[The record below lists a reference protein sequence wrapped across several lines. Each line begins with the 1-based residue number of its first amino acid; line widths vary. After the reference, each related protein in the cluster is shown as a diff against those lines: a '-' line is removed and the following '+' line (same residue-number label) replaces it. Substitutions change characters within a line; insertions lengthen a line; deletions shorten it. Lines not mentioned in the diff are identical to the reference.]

1 MTKARELSEL
11 AKAVTIVDNRI
22 DFDRST
28 QFTGTFASTGI
39 DDNASSTAITI
50 NSSQDVTLTGSLI
63 FADNEKTIFGAGS
76 DLQIYHDGSD
86 SYIKEDG
93 TGNLIVAADDFR
105 VTNVAVT
112 ETMIAADTNS
122 NVRLYYDNSQKLAT
136 TSTGI
141 DVTGTV
147 TAGDITLSD
156 NNPTIIFDDAN
167 GVDQNFTFAVNGG
180 TANIQSRTDAGVNTT
195 RFTVSSNG
203 NIDFKGGDISFYE
216 DTGTTPKLF
225 WDASAERLG
234 IGHSSPNVTLHVQ
247 GANVSSGDA
256 NHNVVI
262 DDTTSMAQGVG
273 GGIVFRGNYG
283 SGLTNGGFIQ
293 TEKSNGTSG
302 NYAFDLVLGSRPNG
316 GTPTERMR
324 IDSSGRV
331 GIGASN
337 NGDYHAN
344 NDDLLI
350 STSGSTGITIA
361 SGTSDQGRIAFA
373 DGTSDS
379 ADEIR
384 GLLMYNHN
392 GNSMSFFTNA
402 SERMIIK
409 ADGKVGIGTS
419 SPRIPLDIY
428 GAGATTGGV
437 TSHVVVSDSASY
449 AINVGGRL
457 TFEGKYNTAGNPAS
471 WASVAGLKEN
481 ATDGNYAGYL
491 SFSTRANGANQA
503 ERMRIDSIGRVMIA
517 ETSNSGYS
525 NNADD
530 LIVGDNGAS
539 TERGISLGST
549 TGASIRFNDGADAG
563 SIEYNHS
570 SNHMLFVTNGSERM
584 RITSAGQVGIG
595 VSSNLVGKFNTVGSN
610 NSTQAVFS
618 GSTGDI
624 ARGLR
629 IATGSTGYAGNDIA
643 ILDAQYTPRGTL
655 VFQTQS
661 TERMRIDYNGNV
673 GIGTT
678 SPTAELTIGMADLG
692 SAEIDFRGAT
702 YSRLGI
708 IKVSHDSGTAEASM
722 RFHTRTGGDE
732 PERMRIDNSGNFMV
746 STTNNTLYDDNSGSG
761 LCYRPNLSL
770 DIARESTSASS
781 YMLSL
786 NNTGV
791 DAKFINF
798 AKDGSGVGSIGVAS
812 SKLHIAS
819 TGNSGLRFRDD
830 LNAIIPCNSDG
841 TNSDGDQN
849 LGVATVRFKT
859 LFLSEGIRLGGTGT
873 ANELDDYEEGTWTPV
888 AISGWTSATVATA
901 KYTKIGR
908 TVLINLYMTS
918 LQGKNASLVII
929 GGLPFTVSA
938 NVYCTGPVETASGP
952 LGIIRAN
959 GNSTQAACYYAN
971 ASDAERE
978 NLTGNDVG
986 VHLLFSVVYETS
998 A

>member
-1 MTKARELSEL
+1 MPYIGKKPADIIAT
-11 AKAVTIVDNRI
+11 VI
-22 DFDRST
+22 DT
-28 QFTGTFASTGI
+28 TTGTFSGEVDA
-39 DDNASSTAITI
+39 
-50 NSSQDVTLTGSLI
+50 GSLDVSGN
-63 FADNEKTIFGAGS
+63 ADI
-76 DLQIYHDGSD
+76 DGITNLD
-86 SYIKEDG
+86 NTDIDG
-93 TGNLIVAADDFR
+93 TLDVSGNLTV
-105 VTNVAVT
+105 
-112 ETMIAADTNS
+112 DTN
-122 NVRLYYDNSQKLAT
+122 
-136 TSTGI
+136 
-141 DVTGTV
+141 
-147 TAGDITLSD
+147 TL
-156 NNPTIIFDDAN
+156 F
-167 GVDQNFTFAVNGG
+167 VD
-180 TANIQSRTDAGVNTT
+180 S
-195 RFTVSSNG
+195 
-203 NIDFKGGDISFYE
+203 
-216 DTGTTPKLF
+216 
-225 WDASAERLG
+225 
-234 IGHSSPNVTLHVQ
+234 
-247 GANVSSGDA
+247 
-256 NHNVVI
+256 
-262 DDTTSMAQGVG
+262 
-273 GGIVFRGNYG
+273 
-283 SGLTNGGFIQ
+283 
-293 TEKSNGTSG
+293 
-302 NYAFDLVLGSRPNG
+302 
-316 GTPTERMR
+316 
-324 IDSSGRV
+324 
-331 GIGASN
+331 
-337 NGDYHAN
+337 AN
-344 NDDLLI
+344 N
-350 STSGSTGITIA
+350 
-361 SGTSDQGRIAFA
+361 
-373 DGTSDS
+373 
-379 ADEIR
+379 
-384 GLLMYNHN
+384 N
-392 GNSMSFFTNA
+392 
-402 SERMIIK
+402 
-409 ADGKVGIGTS
+409 VGIGTT
-419 SPRIPLDIY
+419 SPTAFTNYTTVAIN
-428 GAGATTGGV
+428 GTTGSIIDLQHGG
-437 TSHVVVSDSASY
+437 TINSRVVGES
-449 AINVGGRL
+449 
-457 TFEGKYNTAGNPAS
+457 
-471 WASVAGLKEN
+471 AGLLL
-481 ATDGNYAGYL
+481 DGVGSRFIKFHTN
-491 SFSTRANGANQA
+491 ST
-503 ERMRIDSIGRVMIA
+503 
-517 ETSNSGYS
+517 
-525 NNADD
+525 
-530 LIVGDNGAS
+530 
-539 TERGISLGST
+539 
-549 TGASIRFNDGADAG
+549 
-563 SIEYNHS
+563 
-570 SNHMLFVTNGSERM
+570 ERM
-584 RITSAGQVGIG
+584 RITS
-595 VSSNLVGKFNTVGSN
+595 S
-610 NSTQAVFS
+610 
-618 GSTGDI
+618 
-624 ARGLR
+624 
-629 IATGSTGYAGNDIA
+629 
-643 ILDAQYTPRGTL
+643 
-655 VFQTQS
+655 
-661 TERMRIDYNGNV
+661 GNV
-673 GIGTT
+673 GIGTS